1 MRGLMLLGLVFACSA
16 GCSVKYNYPEPSA
29 SDLRE
34 LEALTVAGLEA
45 DTGLIAADPPSAP
58 FVAPLEHEHER
69 YFVTAT
75 LNGRRADL
83 MLDWGSWITVGLL
96 PSTVRT
102 ARATLSDSV
111 MTTSTFDGE
120 SEMRTGVLD
129 EMAIA
134 GMVFRDVPF
143 AMSNRDLTVTFGALT
158 VYRGKGMLG
167 LTILAG
173 YRRFAVDMADNRLH
187 FGSIPSELL
196 ASPNVVTLPVR
207 VDEGL
212 WIGVTVDGM
221 PLELKVDIGGYGG
234 SVLLDGQ
241 AAERFMR
248 GHPSQFSGHATGF
261 GEAVRERHRG
271 RADVV
276 RAGDYELR
284 NVGVSLLPGDDGQ
297 TGGTTGDATA
307 RIRGGVIGH
316 GFFGPTVVGVDWDRR
331 ELYFVP
337 VK

>member
-102 ARATLSDSV
+102 A
-111 MTTSTFDGE
+111 
-120 SEMRTGVLD
+120 D